1 MLSKLLYH
9 RRTTNF
15 MHSSY
20 TRYAVG
26 MPLLC
31 LDYTAYIALKSMS
44 LKIISWNE
52 PEARGQ
58 PLVKFRISLLVDF
71 RNSK

>member
-1 MLSKLLYH
+1 MLSKLIYY

-20 TRYAVG
+20 TSYSVG

-31 LDYTAYIALKSMS
+31 LAYTTYIALKSMS
-44 LKIISWNE
+44 SKIISLKE
-52 PEARGQ
+52 PAGWGQ

-71 RNSK
+71 RNGK